1 MKLLH
6 SWGKTKKTLN
16 KMYSIGDDLIEEGT
30 FEGSERCKGEK
41 RSGQRKQRSEVGS
54 CLGVA
59 KVGQEGQMADM
70 R

>member
-1 MKLLH
+1 
-6 SWGKTKKTLN
+6 
-16 KMYSIGDDLIEEGT
+16 MYSIGDDLIEEGT

-41 RSGQRKQRSEVGS
+41 RSGQRKQRSEVGA

-70 R
+70 Q